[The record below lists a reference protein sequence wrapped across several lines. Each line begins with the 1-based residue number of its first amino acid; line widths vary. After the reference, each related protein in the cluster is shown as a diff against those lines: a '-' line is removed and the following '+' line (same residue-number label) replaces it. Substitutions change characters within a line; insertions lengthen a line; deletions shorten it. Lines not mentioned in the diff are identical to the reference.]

1 MIVGMLVLFF
11 VFDWRLGLVCLVPV
25 IISILCMF
33 YMMGGRGMEFMTKY
47 QDALVR
53 MNQTGTEYVR
63 GIPVVKVF
71 QQTVY
76 SFKAFMMPFRILVIW
91 RESMPL
97 LGVVYLSRCL

>member
-1 MIVGMLVLFF
+1 
-11 VFDWRLGLVCLVPV
+11 
-25 IISILCMF
+25 
-33 YMMGGRGMEFMTKY
+33 MMGGRGMEFMTKY

-76 SFKAFMMPFRILVIW
+76 SFKAFYDAIQDFSHMA